1 MSTSLSGPVRVRFA
15 PSPTGYLHVGGART
29 AIYNDLL
36 RHRLGGANILR
47 IEDTD
52 RERSDEAMTAQI
64 VRELAWLGVVY
75 DEGPFLQSARLPRHR
90 ERAEEL
96 AAAGRAYHCFCTP
109 ETLDA
114 GRAEA
119 IARGTTYR
127 YPRTC
132 HGLAA
137 EEVARR
143 HAAGEKSVIRFLR
156 QEEPIVLEDLVRG
169 RVDFA
174 ADAADDFIL
183 LRSDGSPT
191 YHLSVVCD
199 DIDMGVTVVIRG
211 EDHLVNT
218 AKHIPLFRALGAAV
232 PTFGHL
238 PLILGPDKK
247 RLSKRTGATS
257 VEEYRALGI
266 LPQAL
271 YNFLTLLGWNP
282 GDEREIMSRDEL
294 AAAFTTERIQP
305 SAAVFD
311 PEKLLWMNGQY
322 LNRLSLHELRPHL
335 APFLASEGMDGVDP
349 GRLDAAV
356 ELHRP
361 RARTLVELA
370 SQVRVYFV
378 ESFPYDPSA
387 SKFRAVAGLG
397 DRLATLGRR
406 FAAADAYT
414 KEALEQALRALAEE
428 LGIKAA
434 DLIHPLR
441 MALTGQKAG
450 PPLFDVL
457 ELLGPNESA
466 RRLAA
471 FLDWLSAA
479 PPADGGSPVA

>member
-1 MSTSLSGPVRVRFA
+1 MSTPLSGPVRVRFA

-29 AIYNDLL
+29 AIFNDLL
-36 RHRLGGANILR
+36 RLRLGGANILR

-52 RERSDEAMTAQI
+52 RERSDEGMTAQI

-75 DEGPFLQSARLPRHR
+75 DEGPFLQSQGLPRHR

-96 AAAGRAYHCFCTP
+96 IANGHAYRCFCSP

-119 IARGTTYR
+119 MAKGVTYR

-132 HGLAA
+132 LALA
-137 EEVARR
+137 QEEVAGRL
-143 HAAGEKSVIRFLR
+143 AAGERSVIRFLR
-156 QEEPIVLEDLVRG
+156 PDEAIVLEDLVRG

-174 ADAADDFIL
+174 AEAADDFIL

-191 YHLSVVCD
+191 YHLSVVSD

-218 AKHIPLFRALGAAV
+218 AKHIPLFRALGGTV

-257 VEEYRALGI
+257 VEEYRAIGI

-271 YNFLTLLGWNP
+271 YNFLSLLGWNP
-282 GDEREIMSRDEL
+282 GDEREVMSREEL
-294 AAAFTTERIQP
+294 AAAFTTDRIQP

-322 LNRLSLHELRPHL
+322 LNRLTLHELRGHL
-335 APFLASEGMDGVDP
+335 SPFLAAEGLDGVDP
-349 GRLDAAV
+349 NRLDTAV

-370 SQVRVYFV
+370 SQVRVYFADGF
-378 ESFPYDPSA
+378 SYDASA
-387 SKFRAVAGLG
+387 EKFRSAAGLPG
-397 DRLATLGRR
+397 RLAALGHR
-406 FAAADAYT
+406 FAAADAFA
-414 KEALEQALRALAEE
+414 KEPLEQALRALAEAE
-428 LGIKAA
+428 GIKAA
-434 DLIHPLR
+434 ELIHPLR
-441 MALTGQKAG
+441 MALTGQKGGA
-450 PPLFDVL
+450 PLFDVL
-457 ELLGPNESA
+457 ELLGPQESA

-471 FLDWLSAA
+471 FIGWLER
-479 PPADGGSPVA
+479 PEVAGEPEAG